1 MLKRFLFVFLLL
13 GFVISVPYELN
24 AAPVNNKPNL
34 LPKYK
39 KIFQSYGIELV
50 VENYIT
56 AGNGKILTQ
65 DDLNADIERILHQFN
80 RMGRK
85 YVEMSKC
92 RKIVIRGSHPKVAF
106 ARGNSLHFKYRTTG
120 AIRHELFHS
129 FDLSVR
135 FCRFFDLEPFGQG
148 IGGAG
153 ALDGG
158 KPRHDR
164 AKNRRCER
172 ERGKIFLS
180 LSHRE
185 HGGGGS
191 ISGEIGRF
199 NALRDDPKYAYCAGR
214 RTPRHAQGADHRGG
228 DLDGVLLFEHGLR
241 GIARPLDFLVSF
253 QHGTADRRLSAEGGE
268 CGTKVSSRVSA
279 LAASDLYR
287 GVSRSFDCG

>member
-1 MLKRFLFVFLLL
+1 MLMRFLFVFLLL

-106 ARGNSLHFKYRTTG
+106 ASGNSLHFKYRTTG

-129 FDLSVR
+129 FD
-135 FCRFFDLEPFGQG
+135 PFNF
-148 IGGAG
+148 AYRYW
-153 ALDGG
+153 
-158 KPRHDR
+158 K
-164 AKNRRCER
+164 
-172 ERGKIFLS
+172 S
-180 LSHRE
+180 LNHE
-185 HGGGGS
+185 DFYYIHGGRKG
-191 ISGEIGRF
+191 IF
-199 NALRDDPKYAYCAGR
+199 
-214 RTPRHAQGADHRGG
+214 G
-228 DLDGVLLFEHGLR
+228 D
-241 GIARPLDFLVSF
+241 
-253 QHGTADRRLSAEGGE
+253 
-268 CGTKVSSRVSA
+268 
-279 LAASDLYR
+279 
-287 GVSRSFDCG
+287 